1 MFIFF
6 WFRLEIPLGKFDP
19 KSQNCQFN
27 LKFGTLT
34 NSNTQNSVVMFT
46 FSFFD
51 WKYFFGDIWSKNL
64 KLSIQ
69 TEIGYVDWFEFAEFN
84 GCVHFYWFRLEIP
97 FSGKFGP
104 KNWNCRFQLKFR
116 ISLMWICRIQCDVQV
131 FSFKLEIVYGKVWSE
146 KQNCQFKLK
155 FVRRI
160 RVYRIQWW
168 WSLFL
173 FSTRKNLF
181 W

>member
-1 MFIFF
+1 MQNLMMVFIFF
-6 WFRLEIPLGKFDP
+6 WFRLEIPLGKFGP

-51 WKYFFGDIWSKNL
+51 WKYFFGHIWSKSL

-84 GCVHFYWFRLEIP
+84 GCVHFYWFRLEVP
-97 FSGKFGP
+97 FLGKCGP
-104 KNWNCRFQLKFR
+104 ENQNYWFKLKFC
-116 ISLMWICRIQCDVQV
+116 ISLIRIHRIQYDVHF
-131 FSFKLEIVYGKVWSE
+131 FSFKLEIIYGKV
-146 KQNCQFKLK
+146 L
-155 FVRRI
+155 
-160 RVYRIQWW
+160 
-168 WSLFL
+168 
-173 FSTRKNLF
+173 
-181 W
+181 